1 MNKSSHK
8 AYGRALYEL
17 TLDKRAAGLEKAI
30 KNFVAHL
37 AKARMLKQASAI
49 ISEFTHYA
57 KAQEG
62 IVEIQIQSAR
72 ELPAAA
78 LNQVKKSFGEKVEA
92 TSAVDE
98 KLLGG
103 VIVRSQDKI
112 FDASLATQLNNLKM
126 KLAS

>member
-72 ELPAAA
+72 ELSAAA
-78 LNQVKKSFGEKVEA
+78 LSQVKKVFGEKVEA

-98 KLLGG
+98 
-103 VIVRSQDKI
+103 
-112 FDASLATQLNNLKM
+112 
-126 KLAS
+126 

>member
-78 LNQVKKSFGEKVEA
+78 LNQVKKTFGEKVEA
-92 TSAVDE
+92 VSVVDE
-98 KLLGG
+98 SLLGG
-103 VIVRSQDKI
+103 VVIKTKDRILDG
-112 FDASLATQLNNLKM
+112 SLKTQLRNLQV
-126 KLAS
+126 KLSS